1 LTILSFCDPKTAM
14 VSIKATVAEAIH
26 VMLSCQVGAA
36 AVVDE
41 ANHVA
46 GIFTERD
53 VLTKFAL
60 SGRDPAD
67 TLACELMTTP
77 VHTASNEI
85 TPSEA
90 LNLMMDRK
98 FRHLP
103 IVDSRGTLLG
113 MLSLRGLLQHR
124 AEELT
129 HELDSLEAYFSND
142 SIGG

>member
-1 LTILSFCDPKTAM
+1 MTILSFCDPKTAM
-14 VSIKATVAEAIH
+14 VTTKATVAEAIH
-26 VMLSCQVGAA
+26 VMLACQVGAVA
-36 AVVDE
+36 IVDE
-41 ANHVA
+41 KNCVA

-53 VLTKFAL
+53 VMTKFAL

-67 TLACELMTTP
+67 TLTRDLMTTP

-90 LNLMMDRK
+90 LTLMMERN

-113 MLSLRGLLQHR
+113 ILSLRGLLQHR
-124 AEELT
+124 TEELT

>member
-1 LTILSFCDPKTAM
+1 MTILSFCDPKTAM
-14 VSIKATVAEAIH
+14 VSLKATVAEAIH
-26 VMLSCQVGAA
+26 VMLNCQVGAVA
-36 AVVDE
+36 IVDDDSR
-41 ANHVA
+41 VA

-60 SGRDPAD
+60 SGRDPSD
-67 TLACELMTTP
+67 TLACELMSTP

-124 AEELT
+124 TEELT
-129 HELDSLEAYFSND
+129 HELDSLEAYLSND